1 MNRYTLIKD
10 NDKQFIILKSLAE
23 SVPYCGK
30 LMNPEAVV
38 GQVYQALL
46 VSIQCFF
53 KESATVFCWVLSYL
67 FIQELKISIISHFEF
82 LLKF

>member
-1 MNRYTLIKD
+1 LLNRYTLIKD

-46 VSIQCFF
+46 VSSSHIF
-53 KESATVFCWVLSYL
+53 KVFTL
-67 FIQELKISIISHFEF
+67 INI
-82 LLKF
+82 

>member
-1 MNRYTLIKD
+1 LLNRYTLIKD
-10 NDKQFIILKSLAE
+10 NDKQFIILKLLAE

-46 VSIQCFF
+46 VSSLNC
-53 KESATVFCWVLSYL
+53 
-67 FIQELKISIISHFEF
+67 LKR
-82 LLKF
+82 